1 MKAAP
6 KLAAL
11 ALVLVLGCVSGAQA
25 ATYTRG
31 DVLYVVYQPRGAEA
45 IFNLG
50 PASRLLGAAAPIGVP
65 QVTAGDLA
73 GIFGSPLPTNLRGAL
88 FATPDVDA
96 YVASNGPSSLPKIG
110 SAIGAASQ
118 IQSFGGN
125 FAATSTPLA
134 GNPDGGTYTFGS
146 SFNYQKSL
154 DGASVG
160 SLGGNV
166 PFSVETAL
174 NRAPTLV
181 NVFFAESNPFTGGNP
196 VQKLVGRLSL
206 QPDGTLSY
214 FPARTIAA
222 TCVFNPGTIN
232 PQSNGHGFSFDVALM
247 DVTDP
252 QSPTAVDLSRMS
264 PAYVAQAGATILPKP
279 SLSPSCGPAQDGL
292 WENTLF
298 RTPTSIVYN
307 LDSDGVCSTADGD
320 RQDLISAMGNVID
333 GTDVPVCFQSDV
345 ETNPV
350 SCCGLVRVINRGN
363 R

>member
-1 MKAAP
+1 MPSMKAAP

-222 TCVFNPGTIN
+222 TCVFNPGTI
-232 PQSNGHGFSFDVALM
+232 
-247 DVTDP
+247 
-252 QSPTAVDLSRMS
+252 
-264 PAYVAQAGATILPKP
+264 
-279 SLSPSCGPAQDGL
+279 
-292 WENTLF
+292 
-298 RTPTSIVYN
+298 
-307 LDSDGVCSTADGD
+307 
-320 RQDLISAMGNVID
+320 
-333 GTDVPVCFQSDV
+333 
-345 ETNPV
+345 
-350 SCCGLVRVINRGN
+350 
-363 R
+363 